1 MLKFY
6 KYVRF
11 LFKKSVPWKKKNQF
25 FWKIVTPPNTM
36 CVHSCFSGVRI
47 FATHWT
53 LSLQAPLSM
62 GFLESHKFN
71 YIAGPVMSVEF
82 TETWRCISVL
92 WKAWCVSANHV
103 II

>member
-1 MLKFY
+1 MLDFFQKICT
-6 KYVRF
+6 
-11 LFKKSVPWKKKNQF
+11 LGKKKKTVLLKDSN
-25 FWKIVTPPNTM
+25 PPPTTM
-36 CVHSCFSGVRI
+36 CVHSCFSGVRS

-82 TETWRCISVL
+82 AETWRCISVL

-103 II
+103 IV